1 MGRTLSFSPRETP
14 LIQHECGAA
23 CRGKPPLLSRG
34 QEGGYPRYSPRPWG
48 PLLPKDGP
56 YSASLLYV
64 RALRM
69 AGPPHYLGSAQ
80 VLVVRPLSWVTW
92 AGWTWMTPL
101 VVMST
106 RVATSGRHSRG
117 LGALVDWCTSL
128 EGVQPL
134 EHLKASGV
142 TLMCRGCEAPFI
154 AGPLHIRCSSG
165 GGGGHSSDLSR
176 LPPRPHWSQ
185 APRCRPSA
193 SSLLLSWSLSLSTM
207 AVPRPHPLICGGPG
221 GQ

>member
-1 MGRTLSFSPRETP
+1 MPGEASSTVP
-14 LIQHECGAA
+14 GA
-23 CRGKPPLLSRG
+23 RGW
-34 QEGGYPRYSPRPWG
+34 YPRYSPGPWG
-48 PLLPKDGP
+48 PLLPGGGP

-80 VLVVRPLSWVTW
+80 VLVVRPLSWMTW

-176 LPPRPHWSQ
+176 LPPRPLRSL

-193 SSLLLSWSLSLSTM
+193 SSLLLSWSLSLSFM
-207 AVPRPHPLICGGPG
+207 AVPRPHPLIRGGPG

>member
-34 QEGGYPRYSPRPWG
+34 QEGGTLATPLGPGGRCSTEVDPTRP
-48 PLLPKDGP
+48 L
-56 YSASLLYV
+56 SYV

-80 VLVVRPLSWVTW
+80 VLVVRPLSWMTW

-176 LPPRPHWSQ
+176 LPPRPLWSL
-185 APRCRPSA
+185 APRCRPLA